1 MITKKRLF
9 GWVPSSRLVIKLVI
23 VYHMSEKNAT
33 TEHVSDNIISGW
45 LSDDFVLRD
54 GKNGQLTSG
63 KARAKNYTLVVYP
76 DDLPTELQTDDAWI
90 DVFRSMGHKLVVSPY
105 HDKDINPDGAKKK
118 PHYHVLLQGGR
129 LWITFAGLKDLVKND
144 FKGKGVAVPQRCSNT
159 DGLKRYMTHIDNPD
173 KYQYSKDDIR
183 CYNGADVEGAYKIS
197 ETGKKLAIADIMAFI
212 REHEEIENYY
222 QLMDYAMDLKSDGD
236 STWFDILLSN
246 SWTIE
251 RYISSRR
258 NAVRDA
264 EKEAEREKRGSDV
277 ERFEALLSALREIG
291 IG

>member
-1 MITKKRLF
+1 MITKKD
-9 GWVPSSRLVIKLVI
+9 SLVGAFESMFIKLVI
-23 VYHMSEKNAT
+23 VYHMSEKIAT

-54 GKNGQLTSG
+54 GNNGQLTAG
-63 KARAKNYTLVVYP
+63 RPRARNYALVVYP
-76 DDLPTELQTDDAWI
+76 EDLPADLQVDDKWI
-90 DVFRSMGHKLVVSPY
+90 DALKGMGHKLVVSPY
-105 HDKDINPDGAKKK
+105 HNKDVNPDGSKKK

-144 FKGKGVAVPQRCSNT
+144 FKGKGVAVPQKCSNT

-183 CYNGADVEGAYKIS
+183 CFNGAAVESAYRIS
-197 ETGKKLAIADIMAFI
+197 EEGKKLAVYDILQFV
-212 REHEEIENYY
+212 REHEEIRDFY
-222 QLMDYAMDLKSDGD
+222 QLLNYAMGLKEDGD

-246 SWTIE
+246 SWVIE
-251 RYISSRR
+251 KYISSRR

-264 EKEAEREKRGSDV
+264 EKEAEKEKRGSDV
-277 ERFEALLSALREIG
+277 ERFEALLSALRELG

>member
-1 MITKKRLF
+1 M
-9 GWVPSSRLVIKLVI
+9 SRLVIKLVI

-33 TEHVSDNIISGW
+33 PEHVSDNIISGW

-54 GKNGQLTSG
+54 GNNGQLTAG
-63 KARAKNYTLVVYP
+63 RPRARNYALVVYP
-76 DDLPTELQTDDAWI
+76 EDLPVDLQVDDKWI
-90 DVFRSMGHKLVVSPY
+90 DVLKNTGYKLVVSPY
-105 HDKDINPDGAKKK
+105 HNKDLNPDGSKKK

-129 LWITFAGLKDLVKND
+129 LWISFAGLKDLVKND
-144 FKGKGVAVPQRCSNT
+144 FKGKGVAVPQKCSNT

-183 CYNGADVEGAYKIS
+183 CFNGADVVSAYRIS
-197 ETGKKLAIADIMAFI
+197 EDGKKLAIADIMAFI

-264 EKEAEREKRGSDV
+264 EKEAEREKRNSEAG
-277 ERFEALLSALREIG
+277 RFEMLVSMLREAG
-291 IG
+291 IGEPKKIED

>member
-1 MITKKRLF
+1 MGGVF
-9 GWVPSSRLVIKLVI
+9 ESMFIKLVI
-23 VYHMSEKNAT
+23 VYHMSEKIAT

-54 GKNGQLTSG
+54 GNNGQLTNG
-63 KARAKNYTLVVYP
+63 RPRAKNYALVVYP
-76 DDLPTELQTDDAWI
+76 EDLPADLQVDDKWI
-90 DVFRSMGHKLVVSPY
+90 DVLKNTGHKLVVSPY
-105 HDKDINPDGAKKK
+105 HNKDVNPDGSKKK

-129 LWITFAGLKDLVKND
+129 LWIRFVDLKDLVKND
-144 FKGKGVAVPQRCSNT
+144 FKGKGVAVPQKCSNT

-173 KYQYSKDDIR
+173 KYQYSKNDIR
-183 CYNGADVEGAYKIS
+183 CFNGADVENAYKIS
-197 ETGKKLAIADIMAFI
+197 ETGKKLAIYDILKFV
-212 REHEEIENYY
+212 REHEEISDYN
-222 QLMDYAMDLKSDGD
+222 QLMDYAMDLKTDGD

-246 SWTIE
+246 SWVVE

-264 EKEAEREKRGSDV
+264 EKEAEKEKRGSDV
-277 ERFEALLSALREIG
+277 ERFEALLSALRELG

>member
-1 MITKKRLF
+1 MF
-9 GWVPSSRLVIKLVI
+9 IKLVI
-23 VYHMSEKNAT
+23 VYHMSEKIAT
-33 TEHVSDNIISGW
+33 TERVSDNIISGW

-54 GKNGQLTSG
+54 GNNGQLTAG
-63 KARAKNYTLVVYP
+63 RPRARNYALVVYP
-76 DDLPTELQTDDAWI
+76 EDLPADLQVDDKWI
-90 DVFRSMGHKLVVSPY
+90 DALKGMGHKLVVSPY
-105 HDKDINPDGAKKK
+105 HNKDVNPDGSKKK

-144 FKGKGVAVPQRCSNT
+144 FKGKGVAVPQKCSNT

-183 CYNGADVEGAYKIS
+183 CFNGADVESAYKIS
-197 ETGKKLAIADIMAFI
+197 EEGKKIAIYDILKFVQ
-212 REHEEIENYY
+212 EHEEISNYN
-222 QLMDYAMDLKSDGD
+222 QLMDYALDLKADGD

-246 SWTIE
+246 SWVVE

-258 NAVRDA
+258 NAVKDA

-277 ERFEALLSALREIG
+277 ERFEALLSALRELG

>member
-1 MITKKRLF
+1 M
-9 GWVPSSRLVIKLVI
+9 V
-23 VYHMSEKNAT
+23 EKSAT
-33 TEHVSDNIISGW
+33 PEHVSDNIISGW

-54 GKNGQLTSG
+54 GNNGQLTSG
-63 KARAKNYTLVVYP
+63 KARAKNYALVVYP
-76 DDLPTELQTDDAWI
+76 EDLPADLQVDDKWI
-90 DVFRSMGHKLVVSPY
+90 DVLKGMGHKLIVSPY
-105 HDKDINPDGAKKK
+105 HDKDVNPDGSKKK
-118 PHYHVLLQGGR
+118 PHYHILLQGGTH
-129 LWITFAGLKDLVKND
+129 WIKFGELKDLVKND
-144 FKGKGVAVPQRCSNT
+144 FEGKGVAVPQKCSNS

-183 CYNGADVEGAYKIS
+183 CFNGADVENAYKLS

-264 EKEAEREKRGSDV
+264 EKEAEREKRNSEAG
-277 ERFEALLSALREIG
+277 RFEMLISMLRESG
-291 IG
+291 IGEPKKIED

>member
-1 MITKKRLF
+1 MVK
-9 GWVPSSRLVIKLVI
+9 
-23 VYHMSEKNAT
+23 ENAT
-33 TEHVSDNIISGW
+33 PEHVSDNIISGW

-54 GKNGQLTSG
+54 GNNGQLTAG
-63 KARAKNYTLVVYP
+63 RPRARNYALVVYP
-76 DDLPTELQTDDAWI
+76 EDLPVDLQVDDKWI
-90 DVFRSMGHKLVVSPY
+90 DVLKNTGYKLVVSPY
-105 HDKDINPDGAKKK
+105 HNKDLNPDGSKKK

-129 LWITFAGLKDLVKND
+129 LWISFAGLKDLVKND
-144 FKGKGVAVPQRCSNT
+144 FKGKGVAVPQKCSNT

-183 CYNGADVEGAYKIS
+183 CFNGADVVSAYRIS
-197 ETGKKLAIADIMAFI
+197 EDGKKLAIADIMAFI

-264 EKEAEREKRGSDV
+264 EKEAEREKRNSEAG
-277 ERFEALLSALREIG
+277 RFEMLVSMLREAG
-291 IG
+291 IGEPKKIED